1 MNLHQS
7 LAEWS
12 HWCWPLLAN
21 HLWQA
26 TLFAALVW
34 LAAYWLKRGPARARH
49 ALWLI
54 ASIKFLLPS
63 ALLLFLA
70 QGCGLDFSRFAPAAA
85 PSAHTAD
92 FIFQDAGQVT
102 GPIPRLMSPVIVT
115 SAPISGHTELYC
127 TLTVIWLL
135 GAAAVFGVWF
145 KRRWQFAQAVG
156 AGRRVESGREVA
168 VLRRVHAWLMMK
180 REVALVVSPRVGEP
194 GVWRWWRPV
203 IVLPEGMAERLSDD
217 EFEAVMMHELIHVRR
232 SDNLLSTLQMLLCCA
247 LWFHPLVWLIDGWL
261 LGERELV
268 CDEQVI
274 ECGGAPQL
282 YADSLW
288 KVVQFGLG
296 WPVAGVSR
304 AASSN
309 LRRRIEQMMITDRQ
323 TKLSLAHRAL
333 IGAAALA
340 LVSLSIMTG
349 LLTRDVVSAQNDRQK
364 SDVTGSVQ
372 GGGQGGVK
380 GKPEPYYPP
389 KVIKRV
395 QQVIKRVQPRY
406 PADAKAASVSGPVS
420 VRVLISEEGKVI
432 EAEAVSRHKLLREA
446 AVEAAKQ
453 FVFSPTER
461 SGVPE
466 KAKGAITF
474 HFNEKLRGL
483 NIKIQQ

>member
-34 LAAYWLKRGPARARH
+34 LAAFWLKRGPARARH

-92 FIFQDAGQVT
+92 FIFQVAGQVT
-102 GPIPRLMSPVIVT
+102 GPIPQLMSPVIVT
-115 SAPISGHTELYC
+115 SAPISGHSELYC
-127 TLTVIWLL
+127 TVTVIWLL

-145 KRRWQFAQAVG
+145 KRRRQFAQAVG
-156 AGRRVESGREVA
+156 AGRRVESGRELA
-168 VLRRVHAWLMMK
+168 VLRRAHAWLMVK
-180 REVALVVSPRVGEP
+180 REVALVVSPRVSEP
-194 GVWRWWRPV
+194 GVWRIWRPV
-203 IVLPEGMAERLSDD
+203 IMLPEGMAERLSDD

-282 YADSLW
+282 YAASLW

-340 LVSLSIMTG
+340 LVALSIMTG
-349 LLTRDVVSAQNDRQK
+349 LLTRDVVSAQNNRQK

-372 GGGQGGVK
+372 GGVQGPVK
-380 GKPEPYYPP
+380 VRKLRRASTSVSQPYVPP

-395 QQVIKRVQPRY
+395 KPRY
-406 PADAKAASVSGPVS
+406 PADAKAAGVSGAVD

-432 EAEAVSRHKLLREA
+432 EAEAVSGHQLLREA

-453 FVFSPTER
+453 TVFRPAEK
-461 SGVPE
+461 SGVPV
-466 KAKGAITF
+466 KNKGVITF
-474 HFNEKLRGL
+474 HFNEKPRR
-483 NIKIQQ
+483 

>member
-1 MNLHQS
+1 M
-7 LAEWS
+7 
-12 HWCWPLLAN
+12 
-21 HLWQA
+21 
-26 TLFAALVW
+26 V
-34 LAAYWLKRGPARARH
+34 
-49 ALWLI
+49 
-54 ASIKFLLPS
+54 
-63 ALLLFLA
+63 
-70 QGCGLDFSRFAPAAA
+70 
-85 PSAHTAD
+85 
-92 FIFQDAGQVT
+92 
-102 GPIPRLMSPVIVT
+102 
-115 SAPISGHTELYC
+115 
-127 TLTVIWLL
+127 
-135 GAAAVFGVWF
+135 
-145 KRRWQFAQAVG
+145 
-156 AGRRVESGREVA
+156 
-168 VLRRVHAWLMMK
+168 K

-203 IVLPEGMAERLSDD
+203 IVLPEGMAERQSDD

-261 LGERELV
+261 LGEREMV

-340 LVSLSIMTG
+340 LVALSIMTG
-349 LLTRDVVSAQNDRQK
+349 ILTRDVVSAQNNRQK
-364 SDVTGSVQ
+364 SEVTGSVQ
-372 GGGQGGVK
+372 GSVQGPVRERK
-380 GKPEPYYPP
+380 RYRLTNVSQSSWRQGKA
-389 KVIKRV
+389 IKRPA
-395 QQVIKRVQPRY
+395 PRY
-406 PADAKAASVSGPVS
+406 PAEAKAAGVSGPVS

-432 EAEAVSRHKLLREA
+432 EAEAVSGHQLLREA

-453 FVFSPTER
+453 WVFSPTEK
-461 SGVPE
+461 SGAPV
-466 KAKGAITF
+466 KTKGVITF
-474 HFNEKLRGL
+474 HFNEKTKHRGV